1 MSMLNFILFTIMAL
15 GFVKF
20 QASVALRPAGFG
32 LILLPRGLVSPL
44 RAVRL
49 CPGLPPALQIG
60 SK

>member
-1 MSMLNFILFTIMAL
+1 MAL

>member
-1 MSMLNFILFTIMAL
+1 MAL

-20 QASVALRPAGFG
+20 QASVALRPGFG